1 MNTPISAS
9 SLKTPA
15 NIPTGA
21 TTVSKKTPTTKP
33 AATAEV
39 ALPTPIAIAPVDAL
53 RKAFAD
59 IERDMNSTFAE
70 RERENRGL
78 IVALVARE
86 HLLLLGPAGTAKSAM
101 ANTVCSA
108 IQDSQFF
115 QYLLTRFSAPEELF
129 GPVSLSGIKVDRHR
143 RVTTG
148 RLPECQIGFLDEIY
162 KANSAILNSLLSILN
177 ERKFD
182 NDGGRHEVPI
192 ETIVGASNELPEGPE
207 LAALHDRFML
217 RYWVSY
223 TKTPDAFRRLLVGA
237 EPSISTTITFA
248 QLKEA
253 QAQVEAMPVS
263 ETAIEELFRLRGE
276 VAAEGIVA
284 SDRRWRKCVR
294 ILKAAAWLDG
304 ATEVTPESFPILA
317 NVLWETTEQVAKL
330 TQTVSRY
337 TSAELAEAQECADA
351 ILELTGTL
359 PAKGTDQYGQA
370 LVSVVRELKRAGER
384 LRRLEK
390 ACGGATS
397 KARIGAIALEVE
409 TKYKS
414 MKQDAAAA
422 LDL

>member
-1 MNTPISAS
+1 MNPIMNAAAAKTTPNVATGTT
-9 SLKTPA
+9 KT
-15 NIPTGA
+15 
-21 TTVSKKTPTTKP
+21 KTPTTKP
-33 AATAEV
+33 PEV
-39 ALPTPIAIAPVDAL
+39 AVAPAPMAIANVDPLHA
-53 RKAFAD
+53 AFSQ
-59 IERDMNSTFAE
+59 IEREMNATFAE
-70 RERENRGL
+70 REREIRGL
-78 IVALVARE
+78 TIALLARE

-101 ANTVCSA
+101 ANTMCFA
-108 IQDSQFF
+108 IRNARFF
-115 QYLLTRFSAPEELF
+115 QHLLTRFSSPEELY
-129 GPVSLSGIKVDRHR
+129 GPVSLAGLKEDKYR
-143 RVTTG
+143 RVIAG
-148 RLPECQIGFLDEIY
+148 KFPECEIAFLDEIY
-162 KANSAILNSLLSILN
+162 KANSAVLNSLLTAIN

-182 NDGGRHEVPI
+182 NDGGRNDIPL
-192 ETIVGASNELPEGPE
+192 ETLVGASNELPEGPE
-207 LAALHDRFML
+207 LAALHDRFLL

-237 EPSISTTITFA
+237 EPSISSAITLE

-253 QAQVEAMPVS
+253 QAQVEAMPIS

-284 SDRRWRKCVR
+284 SDRRWRKAVR

-317 NVLWETTEQVAKL
+317 HVLWETTEQVAKL

-351 ILELTGTL
+351 IMELTGTL
-359 PAKGTDQYGQA
+359 PDKKSEQYGQA
-370 LVSVVRELKRAGER
+370 LVSVVRELKRAADR

-390 ACGGATS
+390 QCGGSTS
-397 KARIGAIALEVE
+397 KTRIGLIATEVE

-414 MKQDAAAA
+414 MKLDAAAA